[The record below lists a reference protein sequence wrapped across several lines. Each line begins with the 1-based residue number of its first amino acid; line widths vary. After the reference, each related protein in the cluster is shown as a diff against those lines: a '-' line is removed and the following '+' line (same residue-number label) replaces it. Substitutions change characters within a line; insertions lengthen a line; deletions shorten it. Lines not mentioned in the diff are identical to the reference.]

1 MATRTLFP
9 DDVRPDFAGFSPA
22 AFKVLRG
29 LKRNNDRAWF
39 QKNKEVYDSEVKFA
53 MECLVAEFGRD
64 RRTGLPVF
72 GDPKSSI
79 FRVYRDTRFSRDKT
93 PYKTHCG
100 AVLSRTARKGDPGL
114 VYIHLAPGESF
125 VSSGFYRP
133 DPDLL
138 LAWRRRMTANPKE
151 FLTLVKAYAR
161 KGKYYMRSISEL
173 KTMPRGFAE
182 HATGPVADYLRWESF
197 LITRDVADKDMQSR
211 ALVKIVREMA
221 GTARPLLNYGWNLWD
236 QVVGTREDARQTSRG
251 LKELHEEAF

>member
-1 MATRTLFP
+1 MAARTLFP

-22 AFKVLRG
+22 ALKMLRG

-39 QKNKEVYDSEVKFA
+39 QKHKEVYDTEVKFA

-72 GDPKSSI
+72 GDPKTSI

-100 AVLSRTARKGDPGL
+100 AVLSRSARKGDPGL
-114 VYIHLAPGESF
+114 VYVHFAPGESF

-138 LAWRRRMTANPKE
+138 LAWRRRMAADPKE
-151 FLTLVKAYAR
+151 FLALVRPYAR
-161 KGKYYMRSISEL
+161 KGAKYYLRSISEL
-173 KTMPRGFAE
+173 KTMPRGFQE
-182 HATGPVADYLRWESF
+182 HAKSPVADYLKWESF
-197 LITRDVADKDMQSR
+197 LITRDVADRDMQSR
-211 ALVKIVREMA
+211 KLVAIVREMA
-221 GTARPLLNYGWNLWD
+221 AAAQPLLDYGWTLWD
-236 QVVGTREDARQTSRG
+236 EVLGQREDARQTSRG
-251 LKELHEEAF
+251 LKELHAEF

>member
-39 QKNKEVYDSEVKFA
+39 QKHKATYDTEVKFA

-64 RRTGLPVF
+64 RRAGLPVF

-100 AVLSRTARKGDPGL
+100 AVLSRSARKGDPGL
-114 VYIHLAPGESF
+114 VYVHFAPGESF

-138 LAWRRRMTANPKE
+138 LAWRRRMVANQKE
-151 FLTLVKAYAR
+151 FLALVRRFAR
-161 KGKYYMRSISEL
+161 NRVYYIRSISEL
-173 KTMPRGFAE
+173 KTMPRGFQE
-182 HATGPVADYLRWESF
+182 HAKSPVSEYLRWESF
-197 LITRDVADKDMQSR
+197 LITRDVSDRDMQSR
-211 ALVKIVREMA
+211 KLVALVRELA
-221 GTARPLLNYGWNLWD
+221 TTARPLLEYGWTLWD
-236 QVVGTREDARQTSRG
+236 EVVGAREDARQTSQG
-251 LKELHEEAF
+251 LRAEL